1 MTRWVRARLTLEV
14 SGPGPVLRPVVAV
27 TVPCGEGKGK
37 GMAPLLVPLAAW
49 PWVRAALRA
58 LGYRV
63 HEPPV
68 LRRDYDPVGD
78 MAGDLAAAGRQGQA
92 RGW

>member
-1 MTRWVRARLTLEV
+1 MTGWLRARLTLEV
-14 SGPGPVLRPVVAV
+14 SGPGPGLRPVVAV
-27 TVPCGEGKGK
+27 TVPCGEGKG
-37 GMAPLLVPLAAW
+37 MVPLLVPLAAW
-49 PWVRAALRA
+49 PWARAVLQAA
-58 LGYRV
+58 GYRI

-68 LRRDYDPVGD
+68 LRRDYNPAAD